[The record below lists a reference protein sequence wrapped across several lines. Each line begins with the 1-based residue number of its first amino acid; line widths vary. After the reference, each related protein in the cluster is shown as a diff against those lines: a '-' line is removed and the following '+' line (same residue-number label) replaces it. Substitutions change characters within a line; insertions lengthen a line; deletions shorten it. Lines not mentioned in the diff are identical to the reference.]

1 MFRKINTKMLC
12 IMLSIIILSMLVLTY
27 ASYLSSKSTI
37 QTQIQENMDASLKS
51 QLALI
56 TNQMD
61 EVSSLATHI
70 ARNVQATYKNT
81 PLEQYEMILGDTIFD
96 NDLVI
101 GSGIW
106 FEPYLYDGK
115 EKYIGPYVYKE
126 GNKAVTTYDYSNAKY
141 DYFQY
146 DWYKNATTG
155 SKAPVFS
162 ALYYDETMKVTMSS
176 CTVPMYDR
184 DNKLIGVVT
193 ADIDLSNVTDLINEI
208 KIGEEGS
215 VMLFNSDGLYLTSK
229 DPALIMKASLTDSDN
244 ASLAALGKEILQK
257 DTGSS
262 SFTQEG
268 RVYYAFYAT
277 VKDFNWKVLIQIPK
291 SEVEAPLKTLLT
303 RLITISA
310 IMLLLATIA
319 IITQVRSLTGNIKK
333 VNQFALSLAQGNY
346 QIPQLSIKTKDELGQ
361 MGHSLNQMLQ
371 ANKAILTTIV
381 ADSSEISEVS
391 NQLDDSTN
399 KLAGNY
405 DSIENEIRSINENMM
420 STSAAT
426 EEVNASVEEVTASI
440 VFLSGETSISKD
452 MATGIKDRAV
462 QIKLQSE
469 EAYRISSQ
477 IALEKEHNL
486 QKSLEDAKIIDSI
499 GAMASDIST
508 IAEQVNLLALN
519 ASIEAA
525 RAGEHGKGFAVV
537 AKEIGV
543 LASRTSSSVSTIQQN
558 VSLVQASIDQL
569 MLHSK
574 ELLGFI
580 KDTVN
585 PDYMRFVDVAAQYG
599 RDANAI
605 DETVTKIAAMTGNME
620 HIVTEVGEAIQNIT
634 EVTQNT
640 TSNTNTILENMEV
653 TSDLISLIAKMV
665 TNEREISDNLDAIVK
680 QFKL

>member
-1 MFRKINTKMLC
+1 MFKKISTKMLC
-12 IMLSIIILSMLVLTY
+12 IMLSIIFLSMLVLTY

-37 QTQIQENMDASLKS
+37 QIQIQENMDAALQS
-51 QLALI
+51 QVDLI
-56 TNQMD
+56 TAQMD
-61 EVSSLATHI
+61 EVSTLATHI
-70 ARNVQATYKNT
+70 AKNVQATYKNT
-81 PLEQYEMILGDTIFD
+81 PLEQYEMILGDTIFE

-106 FEPYLYDGK
+106 FEPYLYDSK
-115 EKYIGPYVYKE
+115 EKYIGPYVYKD
-126 GNKAVTTYDYSNAKY
+126 GNTPVTTYDYSNSDY

-146 DWYKNATTG
+146 DWYTNATTG

-162 ALYYDETMKVTMSS
+162 ALYYDETMDVTMSS
-176 CTVPMYDR
+176 CTAPMYDR
-184 DNKLIGVVT
+184 NDKFIGVVT
-193 ADIDLSNVTDLINEI
+193 ADIDLSNITNLINEI
-208 KIGEEGS
+208 KFGEEGS
-215 VMLFNSDGLYLTSK
+215 AMLFNSDGLYLTNN
-229 DPALIMKASLTDSDN
+229 DPALIMKASITDSEN
-244 ASLAALGKEILQK
+244 ASLAALGKEMLQK
-257 DTGSS
+257 NTGNS
-262 SFTQEG
+262 SFTQDG

-277 VKDFNWKVLIQIPK
+277 VKDFNWKILIQIPK
-291 SEVEAPLKTLLT
+291 SEVEAPLSALLT

-319 IITQVRSLTGNIKK
+319 LIIQVRYLTENIKK

-346 QIPQLSIKTKDELGQ
+346 QIPELDIKSQDELGQ
-361 MGHSLNQMLQ
+361 MGSSLNQMLQ

-381 ADSSEISEVS
+381 TDSQEISEVS
-391 NQLDDSTN
+391 NQLEDSTN
-399 KLAGNY
+399 KLSGNY

-440 VFLSGETSISKD
+440 VFLAGETSKSKD
-452 MATGIKDRAV
+452 MAADIKERATQV
-462 QIKLQSE
+462 KIQSE
-469 EAYRISSQ
+469 EAYRLSSQ
-477 IALEKEHNL
+477 IALEKENNL
-486 QKSLEDAKIIDSI
+486 QKSLENAKIIGSI
-499 GAMASDIST
+499 GAMANDIST

-543 LASRTSSSVSTIQQN
+543 LASRTSSSVSTIQEN
-558 VSLVQASIDQL
+558 VSLVQESIDQL

-574 ELLGFI
+574 ELLTFI
-580 KDTVN
+580 KDTVT
-585 PDYMRFVDVAAQYG
+585 PDYMKFVDVAAQYG
-599 RDANAI
+599 RDANDI
-605 DETVTKIAAMTGNME
+605 GETITKIAAMTGSME

-640 TSNTNTILENMEV
+640 TSNTNTILENMEI
-653 TSDLISLIAKMV
+653 TSDLIDLIARMV
-665 TNEREISDNLDAIVK
+665 TNEREISDNLDAIIK